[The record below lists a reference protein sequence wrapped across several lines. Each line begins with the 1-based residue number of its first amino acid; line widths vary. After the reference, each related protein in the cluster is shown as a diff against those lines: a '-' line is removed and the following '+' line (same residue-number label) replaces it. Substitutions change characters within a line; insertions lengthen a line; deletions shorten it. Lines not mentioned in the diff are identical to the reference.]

1 MLEIIKKNKY
11 TVLFIVL
18 FIVLVIVGYQ
28 AYSILV
34 PNENRAVYG
43 DRLDGIDAVMIT
55 SDQMTSIN
63 NEIKT
68 NTFVTDCVSDL
79 KGKILYVTVTV
90 TDDTSVDSIRSF
102 PDVVLSKLDDAQK
115 AYFDVQVIFTK
126 PYTELLPQ
134 LEAAQK
140 KVDDLEDQL
149 ASATAEEKTSVQ
161 ASLDAANSELQAIED
176 QMSFPLIA
184 YKNAKSETFSW
195 TKDRGNGQ

>member
-1 MLEIIKKNKY
+1 MLEVIRKNKY

-18 FIVLVIVGYQ
+18 FVVLVIVGYQ
-28 AYSILV
+28 AYSMLV
-34 PNENRAVYG
+34 PNEKKAVYG
-43 DRLDGIDAVMIT
+43 DRLDGIEEVMIT

-79 KGKILYVTVTV
+79 KGRILYVTVTV
-90 TDDTSVDSIRSF
+90 TDDTAVDSVRTF
-102 PDVVLSKLDDAQK
+102 PDVALSKLDDAQK
-115 AYFDVQVIFTK
+115 SYFDVQVIITK
-126 PYTELLPQ
+126 AYTELLPQ

-140 KVDDLEDQL
+140 KVSDLESQL
-149 ASATAEEKTSVQ
+149 NNASADEKTSIQ
-161 ASLDAANSELQAIED
+161 SSLDTAKSELQAVED

>member
-43 DRLDGIDAVMIT
+43 DRLDGIDEVMIT

-68 NTFVTDCVSDL
+68 NTL
-79 KGKILYVTVTV
+79 VTV

>member
-1 MLEIIKKNKY
+1 MLEVIRKNKY

-18 FIVLVIVGYQ
+18 FVVLVIVGYQ
-28 AYSILV
+28 AYSMLV
-34 PNENRAVYG
+34 PNEKKAVYG
-43 DRLDGIDAVMIT
+43 DRLDGIEEVMIT

-63 NEIKT
+63 NEIKA

-79 KGKILYVTVTV
+79 KGRILYVTVTV
-90 TDDTSVDSIRSF
+90 TDDTAVDSVRTF
-102 PDVVLSKLDDAQK
+102 PDVALSKLDDAQK
-115 AYFDVQVIFTK
+115 SYFDVQVIITK
-126 PYTELLPQ
+126 AYTELLPQ

-140 KVDDLEDQL
+140 KVSDLESQL
-149 ASATAEEKTSVQ
+149 NNASADEKTSIQ
-161 ASLDAANSELQAIED
+161 SSLDTAKSELQAVED

>member
-1 MLEIIKKNKY
+1 MLEIIRKNKY

-18 FIVLVIVGYQ
+18 FVVLVIVGYQ
-28 AYSILV
+28 AYSMLV
-34 PNENRAVYG
+34 PNEKKAVYG
-43 DRLDGIDAVMIT
+43 DRLDGIEEVMIT

-63 NEIKT
+63 NEIKA

-90 TDDTSVDSIRSF
+90 TDDTAVDSIRSF
-102 PDVVLSKLDDAQK
+102 PDIVLSKLDDAQK
-115 AYFDVQVIFTK
+115 GYFDVQVIFTK

-140 KVDDLEDQL
+140 KVSDLESQL
-149 ASATAEEKTSVQ
+149 NKASADEKTSIQ
-161 ASLDAANSELQAIED
+161 SSLDTAKNELQAVED

>member
-1 MLEIIKKNKY
+1 
-11 TVLFIVL
+11 
-18 FIVLVIVGYQ
+18 
-28 AYSILV
+28 
-34 PNENRAVYG
+34 
-43 DRLDGIDAVMIT
+43 MIT

-115 AYFDVQVIFTK
+115 AYFDLQVIFTK

>member
-1 MLEIIKKNKY
+1 MLEIIRKNKY

-18 FIVLVIVGYQ
+18 FVVLVIVGYQ
-28 AYSILV
+28 AYSMLV
-34 PNENRAVYG
+34 PNEKKAVYG
-43 DRLDGIDAVMIT
+43 DRLDGIEEVMIT

-90 TDDTSVDSIRSF
+90 TDDTAVDSIRSF
-102 PDVVLSKLDDAQK
+102 PDIVLSKLDDAQK
-115 AYFDVQVIFTK
+115 GYFDVQVIFTK

-140 KVDDLEDQL
+140 KVSDLESQL
-149 ASATAEEKTSVQ
+149 NKASADEKTSIQ
-161 ASLDAANSELQAIED
+161 SSLDTAKNELQAVED

>member
-43 DRLDGIDAVMIT
+43 DRLDGIDEVMIT

-161 ASLDAANSELQAIED
+161 ASLDAA
-176 QMSFPLIA
+176 
-184 YKNAKSETFSW
+184 
-195 TKDRGNGQ
+195 